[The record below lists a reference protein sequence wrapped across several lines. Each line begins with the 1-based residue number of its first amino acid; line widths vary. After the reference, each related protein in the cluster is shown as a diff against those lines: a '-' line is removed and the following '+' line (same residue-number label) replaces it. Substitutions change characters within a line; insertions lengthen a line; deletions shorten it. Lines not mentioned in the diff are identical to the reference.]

1 MLVEV
6 RKENPLIHC
15 MTNVVVTN
23 FTANGL
29 LALGASPVMAY
40 AKEEVADLA
49 SVAGALLLNI
59 GTLSKEQIDQMIV
72 AGQAANRAGVPVVLD
87 PVGAG
92 ATAFRTESSQ
102 RILDQVNISVLRGN
116 AGEIASLVGVEAKV
130 KGVDGNMEG
139 DKLAL
144 AKRAAKQFQCVCVV
158 TGEVDV
164 VTDGISAHSIHNGH
178 AWMTKVVGTGC
189 LLGGVIAAFIAVTPN
204 DCLGATTSAVT
215 YYGIAGERAY
225 EKTSGL
231 GIGAFQQAFLNELQ
245 LVTDQQIEQLKK
257 TETL

>member
-1 MLVEV
+1 
-6 RKENPLIHC
+6 

-40 AKEEVADLA
+40 ADEEVADLA

-59 GTLSKEQIDQMIV
+59 GTLSKTQIDQMIV

-92 ATAFRTESSQ
+92 ATVFRTESSK
-102 RILDQVNISVLRGN
+102 RILDQVHISVLRGN

-139 DKLAL
+139 DKLEL
-144 AKRAAKQFQCVCVV
+144 AKRAATQFQCVCVV

-164 VTDGISAHSIHNGH
+164 VTDGIRAQAIHNGH
-178 AWMTKVVGTGC
+178 LWMTKVVGTGC
-189 LLGGVIAAFIAVTPN
+189 LLGGVIGAFIAAN
-204 DCLGATTSAVT
+204 RENILEATTSAVT
-215 YYGIAGERAY
+215 YYGIAGEQAY
-225 EKTSGL
+225 GKTNSL
-231 GIGAFQQAFLNELQ
+231 GIGTFQQAFLNELH
-245 LVTDQQIEQLKK
+245 LLTGQQVDQLKR
-257 TETL
+257 TETF